1 MATATL
7 EFEDQGDG
15 TSNIDITV
23 STSGSPIAD
32 FFFDAVIHEFGDI
45 TENCINVGNA
55 VTNEAAA
62 FAGQDVSGVVDM
74 SSSYTTTIT
83 GFTMPLKSI
92 VGNSIVVSTSM
103 TSSDPQTIWGC
114 CVLGKAAAAVVVP
127 D

>member
-15 TSNIDITV
+15 TSTINGTV

-32 FFFDAVIHEFGDI
+32 FFLAAVIHEYGDI

-55 VTNEAAA
+55 VDDAAA
-62 FAGQDVSGVVDM
+62 AITGQDVTGVTDM
-74 SSSYTTTIT
+74 ANSFTWSQT
-83 GFTMPLKSI
+83 GFTVPLKSI
-92 VGNSIVVSTSM
+92 VGNSIVVSTAA
-103 TSSDPQTIWGC
+103 TSSDMQTIWGC
-114 CVLGKAAAAVVVP
+114 CVLGKAEAPEVVP